1 MIDVVVGKLFKDKMC
16 DQWATWMLQESAKLG
31 TTSAGNFKHPTYPDC
46 MNWVVQA
53 WEDFNKAGTV
63 KKAQKLGMTAELGP
77 EIEGYVDEH
86 FQDLQPSGEEVE
98 VVDPEYEES
107 D

>member
-1 MIDVVVGKLFKDKMC
+1 MGHLDVTRERKV
-16 DQWATWMLQESAKLG
+16 AG
-31 TTSAGNFKHPTYPDC
+31 TTSAGNFKHPTYPDS

-53 WEDFNKAGTV
+53 WEDFDKAGIV
-63 KKAQKLGMTAELGP
+63 KKAQKLGMTAEIGP

-98 VVDPEYEES
+98 VVDAEFEES